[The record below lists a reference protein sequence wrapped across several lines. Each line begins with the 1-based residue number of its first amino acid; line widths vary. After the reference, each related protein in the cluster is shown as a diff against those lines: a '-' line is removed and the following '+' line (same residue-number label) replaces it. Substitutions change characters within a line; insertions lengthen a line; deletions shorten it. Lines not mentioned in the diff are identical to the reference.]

1 MFNVEKGHIPLLTYL
16 IRRTLQMLVTLLV
29 ASMVVYGAMQ
39 LVPGDPVMA
48 MFFPNVPSPERLESI
63 REELGLNDPFYIR
76 YFQWLAG
83 ALRGDLGES
92 YKQYRPVSDI
102 LAQTIPGT
110 IELGI
115 AGIVVSLLIGI
126 PVGVLAGITEN
137 KWVDNTVMVIALIG
151 VSAPSFWL
159 GLLLMLVFSLY
170 LGWFPSF
177 GVGGFAKLVL
187 PALTLGLYGGGY
199 LARFARSSVLEIKY
213 QDYVT
218 TARAKG
224 ISEWRVTVQHVLRNA
239 LIPVITMSGMLA
251 GYMMG
256 GAVIVETV
264 FGRSGVGSML
274 VRSISDKDYPLVQ
287 ALLFFAVGVFIL
299 MNLVVDLSYAY
310 IDPRIRYD

>member
-1 MFNVEKGHIPLLTYL
+1 MVTYL
-16 IRRTLQMLVTLLV
+16 IRRTLQMVVTLFL
-29 ASMVVYGAMQ
+29 ASLVVYGAMQ
-39 LVPGDPVMA
+39 LVPGDPVVA
-48 MFFPNVPSPERLESI
+48 MFFPNIPSQERLESI
-63 REELGLNDPFYIR
+63 REELGLNKPFIQR
-76 YFQWLAG
+76 YVDWLGNAM
-83 ALRGDLGES
+83 RGDLGES
-92 YKQYRPVSDI
+92 YKQYRPVADI
-102 LAQTIPGT
+102 LAQNIPPT
-110 IELGI
+110 LELAI
-115 AGIVVSLLIGI
+115 AGVVVSLLIGI
-126 PVGVLAGITEN
+126 PIGVWAGITER
-137 KWVDNTVMVIALIG
+137 KWVDNLVMVVALIG

-213 QDYVT
+213 LDYVT

-224 ISEWRVTVQHVLRNA
+224 LSELRVTVQHVLRNA

-251 GYMMG
+251 GYMLG

-264 FGRSGVGSML
+264 FGRPGIGNML

-287 ALLFFAVGVFIL
+287 ALLFFTVGVFIFV
-299 MNLVVDLSYAY
+299 NLLVDVSYAY
-310 IDPRIRYD
+310 VDPRIRYD

>member
-1 MFNVEKGHIPLLTYL
+1 MLVYL
-16 IRRTLQMLVTLLV
+16 IRRTLQMFMTLFV
-29 ASMVVYGAMQ
+29 ASLVVYGAMQ
-39 LVPGDPVMA
+39 LVPGDPVVA
-48 MFFPNVPSPERLESI
+48 MFFPNIPSAERLESI
-63 REELGLNDPFYIR
+63 REELGLNQPFLVRYIR
-76 YFQWLAG
+76 WLGG

-92 YKQYRPVSDI
+92 YKQYRPVTDI
-102 LAQTIPGT
+102 MKQTIPPT
-110 IELGI
+110 IALAL
-115 AGIVVSLLIGI
+115 AGLLVSLFIGI
-126 PVGVLAGITEN
+126 PVGVLAGITE
-137 KWVDNTVMVIALIG
+137 KEWVDNSVMVIALIG

-177 GVGGFAKLVL
+177 GVGGIAKLVL

-213 QDYVT
+213 LDYVT

-224 ISEWRVTVQHVLRNA
+224 ISELRVTMNHVLRNA

-251 GYMMG
+251 GYMLG

-264 FGRSGVGSML
+264 FGRSGVGNML

-287 ALLFFAVGVFIL
+287 ALLFFTVAVFIL
-299 MNLVVDLSYAY
+299 MNLAVDVSYAY

>member
-1 MFNVEKGHIPLLTYL
+1 MI
-16 IRRTLQMLVTLLV
+16 VTLLV
-29 ASMVVYGAMQ
+29 ASAVVYGAMQ
-39 LVPGDPVMA
+39 LVPGDPVLA

-63 REELGLNDPFYIR
+63 REELGLNQPFVVR
-76 YFQWLAG
+76 YVQWLGG
-83 ALRGDLGES
+83 AFRGDLGES
-92 YKQYRPVSDI
+92 YKQYRPVADI
-102 LAQTIPGT
+102 LRQTIPAT
-110 IELGI
+110 LELAL
-115 AGIVVSLLIGI
+115 AGILVSLLIGI
-126 PVGVLAGITEN
+126 PVGVLAGITES
-137 KWVDNTVMVIALIG
+137 KWVDNAVMVIALVG

-177 GVGGFAKLVL
+177 GVGGIAKLVL

-199 LARFARSSVLEIKY
+199 LARFARSSVLEVKY
-213 QDYVT
+213 LDYVT

-224 ISEWRVTVQHVLRNA
+224 ISEFRVTIGHVLRNA

-274 VRSISDKDYPLVQ
+274 VRAISDKDYPLVQ

-299 MNLVVDLSYAY
+299 MNLAVDLSYAY

>member
-1 MFNVEKGHIPLLTYL
+1 MLVYL
-16 IRRTLQMLVTLLV
+16 IRRTLQMFMTLFV
-29 ASMVVYGAMQ
+29 ASLVVYGAMQ
-39 LVPGDPVMA
+39 LVPGDPVVA
-48 MFFPNVPSPERLESI
+48 MFFPNIPSAERLESI
-63 REELGLNDPFYIR
+63 REELWLNQPFLVRYIR
-76 YFQWLAG
+76 WLGG

-92 YKQYRPVSDI
+92 YKQYRPVTDI
-102 LAQTIPGT
+102 MKQTIPPT
-110 IELGI
+110 IALAL
-115 AGIVVSLLIGI
+115 AGLLVSLFIGI
-126 PVGVLAGITEN
+126 PVGVLAGITE
-137 KWVDNTVMVIALIG
+137 KEWVDNSVMVIALIG

-177 GVGGFAKLVL
+177 GVGGIAKLVL

-213 QDYVT
+213 LDYVT

-224 ISEWRVTVQHVLRNA
+224 ISELRVTMNHILRNA

-251 GYMMG
+251 GYMLG

-264 FGRSGVGSML
+264 FGRSGVGNML

-287 ALLFFAVGVFIL
+287 ALLFFTVAVFIL
-299 MNLVVDLSYAY
+299 MNLAVDVSYAY

>member
-1 MFNVEKGHIPLLTYL
+1 MLTYL
-16 IRRTLQMLVTLLV
+16 VRRTIQMVLTLFI
-29 ASMVVYGAMQ
+29 ASIVVYGAMQ

-63 REELGLNDPFYIR
+63 REELGLNRPFLSR
-76 YFQWLAG
+76 YVYWLG
-83 ALRGDLGES
+83 GVFRGDLGDS
-92 YKQYRPVSDI
+92 YKQYRPVADI
-102 LAQTIPGT
+102 LAQNIPAT
-110 IELGI
+110 IELAV

-126 PVGVLAGITEN
+126 PVGVLAGITES
-137 KWVDNTVMVIALIG
+137 KWVDNVVMIVALVG

-177 GVGGFAKLVL
+177 GIGGFAKLVL

-213 QDYVT
+213 LDYVT

-224 ISEWRVTVQHVLRNA
+224 ISELRVTVNHVLRNA

-251 GYMMG
+251 GYMLG

-264 FGRSGVGSML
+264 FGRPGVGNML
-274 VRSISDKDYPLVQ
+274 VRAISDKDYPLVQ
-287 ALLFFAVGVFIL
+287 ALLFFTVGVFIL
-299 MNLVVDLSYAY
+299 VNLVVDLSYAY